1 MAKMLKIGELAEASG
16 STIDTIRFY
25 ENKGLLIP
33 GDRSESGYR
42 HYNEE
47 AISIL
52 KFIQLTK
59 ELGFSLTEIK
69 EFLEIKIDKGGTCS
83 LALEK
88 INSKEAEIDA
98 KINDLKKIK
107 KALKEIS
114 LRCEED
120 AGKEPCHFLELLK

>member
-1 MAKMLKIGELAEASG
+1 MTKMLKIGELAEASG

-33 GDRSESGYR
+33 GVRSESGYR
-42 HYNEE
+42 HYNDE

-59 ELGFSLTEIK
+59 ELGFSLSEIK
-69 EFLEIKIDKGGTCS
+69 EFLEIKIDKRGTCS

-88 INSKEAEIDA
+88 IKNKENEIEN

-107 KALKEIS
+107 KALKKIS
-114 LRCEED
+114 FRCEAD
-120 AGKEPCHFLELLK
+120 GDKSPCHFLEFLI

>member
-1 MAKMLKIGELAEASG
+1 MLKIGELAEASG

-33 GDRSESGYR
+33 GERGDNGYR
-42 HYNEE
+42 HYEEE
-47 AISIL
+47 AISVL

-69 EFLEIKIDKGGTCS
+69 DFLEIKIDKGETCS

-107 KALKEIS
+107 KALKKIS
-114 LRCEED
+114 LRCAENV
-120 AGKEPCHFLELLK
+120 GREPCHFLDLLK